1 MTGPE
6 EERAY
11 LHELVERLRGVLGRN
26 LVGVYA
32 GGSYALED
40 YERGRSDLDVAAVV
54 ATPLTAATKAEVV
67 AAVRHE
73 ALPCPARGL
82 ELVVYTA
89 AAAGARA
96 TRAAFEL
103 NLNTG
108 ATMPFRA
115 DTEPVRGELHWFA
128 IDRSIL
134 QSRGIALAGRP
145 AQDVFASPPASA
157 LRPILADALHWY
169 REGGRPHDA
178 VLNACR
184 SLRFAD
190 EGVWSSK
197 TAAARWALGAPTGV
211 DDPGLAAEALEA
223 RATGA
228 ELDSRRVDAFLAHAL
243 ARLTRGDAGGP
254 PRRARRP
261 QPR

>member
-1 MTGPE
+1 MTGTA

-11 LHELVERLRGVLGRN
+11 LHDLVERLRGPLEEK
-26 LVGVYA
+26 LVGVYV

-54 ATPLTAATKAEVV
+54 ETPLPPATKAKVV

-89 AAAGARA
+89 GAAAARA
-96 TRAAFEL
+96 TQAAFEL

-115 DTEPVRGELHWFA
+115 DTEPVADELHWFA

-134 QSRGIALAGRP
+134 RSRGIALVGPP
-145 AQDVFASPPASA
+145 AKDVFASVPASA
-157 LRPILADALHWY
+157 LRPVLAEALRWY
-169 REGGRPHDA
+169 RDGGRRDDA

-197 TAAARWALGAPTGV
+197 AAAARWVLGATAGI
-211 DDPGLAAEALEA
+211 DDPRLVADALEA

-228 ELDSRRVDAFLAHAL
+228 ELDFRRVEPFLACVL
-243 ARLTRGDAGGP
+243 ARLTRRDAGGR

-261 QPR
+261 RPR

>member
-1 MTGPE
+1 MTGPG

-11 LHELVERLRGVLGRN
+11 LHELVERLRDVLGRK
-26 LVGVYA
+26 LVGVYV

-40 YERGRSDLDVAAVV
+40 YEPGRSDVDVAAVV
-54 ATPLTAATKAEVV
+54 ASPLPARNKADVV

-115 DTEPVRGELHWFA
+115 DTKPVRGQLHWFA

-134 QSRGIALAGRP
+134 RSRGIALAGPP

-157 LRPILADALHWY
+157 LRPVLADALRWY
-169 REGGRPHDA
+169 REGGRPYDA

-197 TAAARWALGAPTGV
+197 AAAARWALGTPAGV
-211 DDPGLAAEALEA
+211 DDRGLVAEALEA
-223 RATGA
+223 RSTRA
-228 ELDSRRVDAFLAHAL
+228 ELDSSRVDAFLARTV
-243 ARLTRGDAGGP
+243 ARLTRRDAGGQ

-261 QPR
+261 RPR